1 MPCIRFPSALVT
13 HMSNVSLST
22 LAIGLGLLFALP
34 AAFGLTSPEKFRE
47 AMRSFPRS
55 NSWGWFLMLLGT
67 AWFVHNVN
75 QEQVADFQSYKRIL
89 LTFFAAVGIASCIFV
104 RDFIAVRGAAVVML
118 LLAKWMVD
126 TGRPLLGSSF
136 WVVLWQAWAYV
147 FVVAGIWLTVSP
159 WRLRD
164 LIHWAT
170 ADDKRIRVTCGAR
183 LAFYLLIV
191 VLGATVYRTA
201 QAGQ

>member
-1 MPCIRFPSALVT
+1 MFDVT
-13 HMSNVSLST
+13 LSNFAMT
-22 LAIGLGLLFALP
+22 LGLLLALP
-34 AAFGLTSPEKFRE
+34 AVIGLTSPEKFK
-47 AMRSFPRS
+47 AVMRQFPRS
-55 NSWGWFLMLLGT
+55 NAWGYFFMLLGT

-75 QEQVADFQSYKRIL
+75 QEQVADFQHYKKHL

-104 RDFIAVRGAAVVML
+104 RDFIAVRGVAVVVL

-126 TGRPLLGSSF
+126 TGRPLLGESS
-136 WVVLWQAWAYV
+136 WVVLWQAWAYL
-147 FVVAGIWLTVSP
+147 FVIAGIWLTISP

-170 ADDKRIRVTCGAR
+170 GSEQRIRVTCSAR
-183 LAFYLLIV
+183 LAFCLLIV
-191 VLGATVYRTA
+191 LLGATVYRTA

>member
-1 MPCIRFPSALVT
+1 MFEI
-13 HMSNVSLST
+13 SLST
-22 LAIGLGLLFALP
+22 FAMALGLLLALP
-34 AAFGLTSPEKFRE
+34 AVIGLTSPDKFKT
-47 AMRSFPRS
+47 AMRQFPRS
-55 NSWGWFLMLLGT
+55 KACGWFFMLLGT

-75 QEQVADFQSYKRIL
+75 QEQVADFQSYKRYL
-89 LTFFAAVGIASCIFV
+89 LTFFAAVGVASCIFV
-104 RDFIAVRGAAVVML
+104 RDFIAVRGVAVVLL

-126 TGRPLLGSSF
+126 TGRPLLGESS
-136 WVVLWQAWAYV
+136 WVLVWQTWAYL

-170 ADDKRIRVTCGAR
+170 GSEQRIRITCGAR
-183 LAFYLLIV
+183 LAFCVLIV
-191 VLGATVYRTA
+191 LLGATVYRTA